1 MIIIRMFA
9 FFLLVQSHA
18 VSSELFT
25 ALADMEGLVSTELEL
40 VRHLDNYIQDE
51 EIRLK
56 QLRGWEFRI
65 SPS

>member
-1 MIIIRMFA
+1 MEIIIVRMLA
-9 FFLLVQSHA
+9 FFLLLQSHT

-25 ALADMEGLVSTELEL
+25 ALADMESLVSTESEL

-56 QLRGWEFRI
+56 QLRR
-65 SPS
+65 

>member
-1 MIIIRMFA
+1 MEIIIVRMLA
-9 FFLLVQSHA
+9 FFLLLQSHT

-25 ALADMEGLVSTELEL
+25 ALVDMESLVSTESEL

-56 QLRGWEFRI
+56 QLRG
-65 SPS
+65 